1 MGNTLEATKLA
12 VTASVDERCRE
23 EWVVIES
30 AASFDVPK
38 LEARD
43 SDSCSKDYS
52 PHQSEQDLNTSFDS
66 GYEELDQNAAL
77 EQPTA
82 ELKSKVKS

>member
-1 MGNTLEATKLA
+1 MGNTEATKLA
-12 VTASVDERCRE
+12 VTASVDGRCGE

-43 SDSCSKDYS
+43 SDSQCSADDYS
-52 PHQSEQDLNTSFDS
+52 PYQSLSTSFDS
-66 GYEELDQNAAL
+66 GYVEVDLNAVL
-77 EQPTA
+77 EQQAA
-82 ELKSKVKS
+82 ELKTKVELQS